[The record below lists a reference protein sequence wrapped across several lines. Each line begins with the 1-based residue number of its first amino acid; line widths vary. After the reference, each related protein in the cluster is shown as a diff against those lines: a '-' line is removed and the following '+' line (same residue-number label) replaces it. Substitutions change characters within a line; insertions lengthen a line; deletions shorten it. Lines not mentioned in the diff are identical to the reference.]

1 MGKAVRGLSQHRFS
15 TGNIALEPAADHIAK
30 LHVMVVDDI
39 KLMRDVATALLQR
52 CGVHRITS
60 HADGELALAA
70 LDNLAT
76 ENNPVDLILLDLNM
90 PVMDGIEVLR
100 HLGARRFAG
109 QVALVSAENIRV
121 LRTAETLAR
130 AHNLD
135 IVGYVEKPLTAE
147 GLNAILGKT
156 GQKRQRAEASVDEAP
171 TEAEL
176 LDAIRD
182 GQIQIAVQPKVDMRS
197 RTVLGV
203 EALAR
208 WRHPLRGTIMPGRF
222 VPVAE
227 SGAAADPLFH
237 TVLSQSLRAAA
248 RWRALGFNLK
258 VAVNMSTANL
268 GSLNLPDRLSLA
280 TREAGLPPDSLILE
294 VTESRLIEDL
304 AAALEVLTRL
314 RLKGFGLSI
323 DDFGTGYSSLEQLQ
337 RIPFEELKIDRQFV
351 VAAADDQAA
360 RAIMAS
366 SIRLARQL
374 GMSTVAEGVERQED
388 WDCAQLL
395 GCDLAQGYLLAE
407 PMPPE
412 QLPNWVAAWNSG
424 RNSTEA

>member
-1 MGKAVRGLSQHRFS
+1 
-15 TGNIALEPAADHIAK
+15 
-30 LHVMVVDDI
+30 MVVDDI
-39 KLMRDVATALLQR
+39 KLMRDVAQALLQR
-52 CGVHRITS
+52 CGVQRISS
-60 HADGELALAA
+60 HADGEAALAA
-70 LDNLAT
+70 LDILTAQDDA
-76 ENNPVDLILLDLNM
+76 VDLILLDLNM
-90 PVMDGIEVLR
+90 PVMDGVEVLR

-109 QVALVSAENIRV
+109 QVALVSAENVRV

-130 AHNLD
+130 AHDLD
-135 IVGYVEKPLTAE
+135 IVGYIEKPLTAD
-147 GLNAILGKT
+147 GLNGVLAKT
-156 GQKRQRAEASVDEAP
+156 GQKRQRSETAIDEAP
-171 TEAEL
+171 TEAEI

-182 GQIQIAVQPKVDMRS
+182 GQIQIAVQPKVDLRS
-197 RTVLGV
+197 RGVLGV

-208 WRHPLRGTIMPGRF
+208 WRHPQRGLIMPGRF

-227 SGAAADPLFH
+227 AGKAAEPLFH

-248 RWRALGFNLK
+248 RWRSLGLNLK
-258 VAVNMSTANL
+258 IAVNMSTANL
-268 GSLNLPDRLSLA
+268 GSLNLPDRLA
-280 TREAGLPPDSLILE
+280 MQTRELGLPTDTLLLE

-337 RIPFEELKIDRQFV
+337 RIPFDELKIDRQFV

-374 GMSTVAEGVERQED
+374 GMATVAEGVERQQD
-388 WDCAQLL
+388 WDCAHLL
-395 GCDLAQGYLLAE
+395 GCDVAQGYLVAE
-407 PMPPE
+407 PMSPE

-424 RNSTEA
+424 KSQPGGPRPQVG

>member
-1 MGKAVRGLSQHRFS
+1 
-15 TGNIALEPAADHIAK
+15 
-30 LHVMVVDDI
+30 MVVDDI
-39 KLMRDVATALLQR
+39 KLMRDVAQALLLR
-52 CGVHRITS
+52 CGVQRITC
-60 HADGELALAA
+60 HADGEAALAA
-70 LDNLAT
+70 LDILTAQD
-76 ENNPVDLILLDLNM
+76 NPIDLILLDLNM

-130 AHNLD
+130 AHDLD

-147 GLNAILGKT
+147 GLNGILAKT
-156 GQKRQRAEASVDEAP
+156 GQKRQRAETAVDDAP
-171 TEAEL
+171 SEAEL

-197 RTVLGV
+197 SAVLGV
-203 EALAR
+203 EALVR
-208 WRHPLRGTIMPGRF
+208 WRHPQRGLLPPGRF

-227 SGAAADPLFH
+227 AGAAADPLFH

-248 RWRALGFNLK
+248 RWRSLGLNLK
-258 VAVNMSTANL
+258 IAVNISTANL
-268 GSLNLPDRLSLA
+268 GSLNLPDRLA
-280 TREAGLPPDSLILE
+280 QAAREVELPPENLILE

-337 RIPFEELKIDRQFV
+337 RIPFDELKIDRQFV
-351 VAAADDQAA
+351 VAAANDQAA

-366 SIRLARQL
+366 SVRLARQL
-374 GMSTVAEGVERQED
+374 GMAAVAEGVERQED

-395 GCDLAQGYLLAE
+395 GCDVAQGYLVAE

-424 RNSTEA
+424 KAQAVSPRPEVR